1 MNFFTRL
8 KNKKSLIKLLITI
21 VILLIIIF
29 LVIRL
34 FVTKKTGE
42 ETASNLPPVQFNV
55 DEDEAAALAM
65 AEVTNEIVAESKVVA
80 VGADLISKEGK
91 VISSMGTEVRS
102 DVSYDSPEA
111 PRQTLAMD
119 PEELSEEI
127 IKLSIGPDGFVP
139 NEFKVKAGSA
149 VSLAL
154 SGLDDSPHVL
164 AFKSDNLKAVYINLN
179 EGETKTIV
187 FQAPSEKGRYDF
199 YCDFPGHRSR
209 GEEGV
214 MIVE

>member
-8 KNKKSLIKLLITI
+8 KNKKFVWRFIIII
-21 VILLIIIF
+21 VVLVLIIF
-29 LVIRL
+29 LVSREFI
-34 FVTKKTGE
+34 TKKTGE
-42 ETASNLPPVQFNV
+42 EIASDLPPVQFNV

-65 AEVTNEIVAESKVVA
+65 AEVTNEIVAESKMVA
-80 VGADLISKEGK
+80 PGADLISKEGK

-111 PRQTLAMD
+111 PRQTLAMA

-164 AFKSDNLKAVYINLN
+164 AFKADNLKAVYLNINI
-179 EGETKTIV
+179 GETKTVI
-187 FQAPSEKGRYDF
+187 FPAPTEKGRYDF